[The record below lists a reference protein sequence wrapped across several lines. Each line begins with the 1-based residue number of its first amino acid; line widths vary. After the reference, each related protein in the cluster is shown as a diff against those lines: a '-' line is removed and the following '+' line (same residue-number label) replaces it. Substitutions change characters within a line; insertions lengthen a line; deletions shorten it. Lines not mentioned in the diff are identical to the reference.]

1 MFRAQLCSVGYT
13 TFRNWIIQRTYKNQA
28 RHRNPIDLEEVVEK
42 GDRLIKSVQ
51 LFLSPI
57 LFSFRIPES
66 IGVQLHDLYFPS
78 PLTIAAFKDD
88 LHILSFWMNF
98 GMGGCTLKTLMPYE
112 REGNPRP
119 RLQEVTLPGM
129 EGLLNAMGLPG
140 KGAEKIIAQLPKS
153 SVLKFR
159 RPTGISLGGNSVEEY
174 IDTFRSFRDF
184 FNARETPHYYE
195 INISCP
201 NTHEGQDM
209 LKNPQLLDGLLKTIR
224 AETHAVVGVKLSPD
238 QDNAQLL
245 LFAELIRS
253 HDRTFINVGNTRYRT
268 CEQVGLATNA
278 ISIGGGGYS
287 GTGLF
292 PRTLEMVKLL
302 SNSGVPLIAT
312 GGISTA
318 SQVEAIM
325 DHGATIVGMA
335 TALVKNPYC
344 VPIINQRLAS
354 QARRMVK

>member
-1 MFRAQLCSVGYT
+1 MFRAQVCSLGYT
-13 TFRNWIIQRTYKNQA
+13 TFRNWVIQRTYKDQS
-28 RHRNPIDLEEVVEK
+28 RRRIPLDLEEVVEK
-42 GDRLIKSVQ
+42 GDRLIKSIQ
-51 LFLSPI
+51 LFASPF
-57 LFSFRIPES
+57 LFSFRIPEG
-66 IGVQLHDLYFPS
+66 IGRQLHDLYFPS

-98 GMGGCTLKTLMPYE
+98 GMGGCTLKTVMPQE

-119 RLQEVTLPGM
+119 RLQEVTMPGI

-140 KGAEKIIAQLPKS
+140 KGAEKTAAQLTKS
-153 SVLKFR
+153 SLLKFR
-159 RPTGISLGGNSVEEY
+159 RPVGISLGGNSVDEY
-174 IDTFRSFRDF
+174 IETFRTFKAF
-184 FNARETPHYYE
+184 FESHPVPHYYE

-201 NTHEGQDM
+201 NTPEGQDM
-209 LKNPQLLDGLLKTIR
+209 LKNPQILDQLLRTLR
-224 AETHAVVGVKLSPD
+224 SETPAVIGAKLSPD
-238 QDNAQLL
+238 QDNSQLL
-245 LFAELIRS
+245 VFAELVAG

-287 GTGLF
+287 GDGLF

-302 SNSGVPLIAT
+302 SQSGVPLIAT

-318 SQVEAIM
+318 SQVEALL
-325 DHGATIVGMA
+325 DHGATLIGMA

-344 VPIINQRLAS
+344 VPIINRRLAA
-354 QARRMVK
+354 QTRRMLK